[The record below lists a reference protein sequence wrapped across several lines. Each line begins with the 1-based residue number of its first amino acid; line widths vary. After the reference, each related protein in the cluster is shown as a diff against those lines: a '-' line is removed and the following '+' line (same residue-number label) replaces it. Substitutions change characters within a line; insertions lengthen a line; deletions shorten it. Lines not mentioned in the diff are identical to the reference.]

1 VWRQE
6 GVASLWKGNLATIIH
21 RVPYSATNF
30 AVFEATKEALEP
42 HMESDILRRL
52 VAGGSAG
59 LVACTAVSRYYPHA
73 LGLPPPSPSLTH
85 ILAKHVMPSNLLY
98 RPTQLATG
106 PDSQQPH
113 AALAASS
120 LPASLPQQLPAADL
134 TATLHVGPGTLG
146 SLLCASA
153 AGFCTSTVT
162 FPLDVIRKRMQMV
175 RAHPGTS
182 LTYLQVWSLV
192 YRQAGVRGFYAGIVP
207 EYCKVLPGMAIAFA
221 TYEGIRAAFDV
232 GS

>member
-1 VWRQE
+1 VQALSPHGTAAPSLLSALLQVWRQE
-6 GVASLWKGNLATIIH
+6 GAASLWKGNLATIIH

-98 RPTQLATG
+98 RPTQLAT
-106 PDSQQPH
+106 
-113 AALAASS
+113 
-120 LPASLPQQLPAADL
+120 
-134 TATLHVGPGTLG
+134 
-146 SLLCASA
+146 LLCASA

-162 FPLDVIRKRMQMV
+162 FPLDVVRKRMQMV